1 MNSRRS
7 IVSLAALLF
16 AGSCCVGFACAAE
29 RVDPS
34 GTWTWVRELEGQE
47 AQSVLHLSYK
57 EGKLT
62 GAYKRMGQVVPI
74 SNGKFDKNEISFDAD
89 GKWNDQTVHGK
100 FKGKLSPNAI
110 NGTIEIV
117 IEDGSLP
124 LAWVAKRGVD
134 ADEVVGTWKLKLVT
148 ANGNTVEPTLKL
160 STDKGMLKGTYISSR
175 FGEHEATAIK
185 LNGPELSW
193 TVEFERNGQKFTGVY
208 KGKLEAQA
216 IKGKLAFDAAGNTTS
231 LDFSGERTA
240 AKTEAGKKNAGD
252 KSTEL
257 SPAKRRV
264 IVMLKSRREI
274 LVIYSAAGRGP
285 AFSIRSREGKEI
297 AKEISLKD
305 LQANYPQIYESYRTS
320 FANIWADLPTRPVK
334 AGSPIERSRKQLSG
348 VQLYRGVDVIER

>member
-1 MNSRRS
+1 
-7 IVSLAALLF
+7 
-16 AGSCCVGFACAAE
+16 
-29 RVDPS
+29 
-34 GTWTWVRELEGQE
+34 
-47 AQSVLHLSYK
+47 VLQLTYK

-62 GAYKRMGQVVPI
+62 GVYKRMGQVVPI
-74 SNGKFDKNEISFDAD
+74 SHGKFEKNEVSFDAD

-110 NGTIEIV
+110 NGTVEIV

-134 ADEVVGTWKLKLVT
+134 ADDVVGTWKLKLT
-148 ANGNTVEPTLKL
+148 TPNGDTVEPTLKL

-240 AKTEAGKKNAGD
+240 AKAETGKKEADKKSAAD
-252 KSTEL
+252 KSTKVT
-257 SPAKRRV
+257 PVPRRV
-264 IVMLKSRREI
+264 IVMLKSRHEI
-274 LVIYSAAGRGP
+274 LVVYSAAGRGP
-285 AFSIRSREGKEI
+285 AFSVRSAQGKEI
-297 AKEISLKD
+297 AKEISLKA
-305 LQANYPQIYESYRTS
+305 LQASYPQLYETYRTS
-320 FANIWADLPTRPVK
+320 FADLFAD
-334 AGSPIERSRKQLSG
+334 
-348 VQLYRGVDVIER
+348 